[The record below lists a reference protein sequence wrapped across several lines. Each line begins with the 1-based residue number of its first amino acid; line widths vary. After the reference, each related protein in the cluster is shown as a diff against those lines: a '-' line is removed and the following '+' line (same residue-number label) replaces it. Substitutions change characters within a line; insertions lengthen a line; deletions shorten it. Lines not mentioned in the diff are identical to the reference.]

1 MKYIGLIS
9 VIVCLSL
16 CSKAQD
22 ILISGTVLD
31 STRRFIVPAV
41 KVSSTSGH
49 FTYTDS
55 SGSYNILVNQDDS
68 INFTYRNKSTV
79 WFPVRDIKYGYPFDI
94 SLQVNM
100 GDKYNN
106 MLREVI
112 VIKKSYKQDSLEFR
126 EKYAKTFNSTT
137 GGLRMSD
144 GPSALYGGT
153 PGLDP
158 NEIINMF
165 RFRRNRSLRVLQNR
179 LLDQEQEKFINYR
192 FSKSLVKRITGLK
205 DGRDLETFMKAW
217 RPDYEFAAYSTEIE
231 FHTYILEA
239 YRSWKQGIL
248 PSQNTED
255 NK

>member
-1 MKYIGLIS
+1 MKYIGLICLIICCS
-9 VIVCLSL
+9 V
-16 CSKAQD
+16 KAQAQD
-22 ILISGTVLD
+22 VMISGTVLD

-41 KVSSTSGH
+41 KVTSTSGLI
-49 FTYTDS
+49 TYTDS
-55 SGSYNILVNQDDS
+55 SGSYNILVKMTDS
-68 INFTYRNKSTV
+68 IHFTYRNKSTV

-94 SLQVNM
+94 SLQVKM

-112 VIKKSYKQDSLEFR
+112 IIKKSYREDSLEFR
-126 EKYAKTFNSTT
+126 NKYAKTFNSTT

-165 RFRRNRSLRVLQNR
+165 RFRRNRNLRALQDR
-179 LLDQEQEKFINYR
+179 LLSQEQEKFINYR

-205 DGRDLETFMKAW
+205 DGKDLETFMKAW

-248 PSQNTED
+248 PRPNTQD